1 MRKMRIN
8 KSKRSVTEIDRALER
23 RTLDAERA
31 NAGTLGK
38 QMMATVD
45 NRFPAEQQIA
55 KLSSNRPTHMINL
68 AAGLINS
75 GAISVVIAF
84 KRVSDLFDLINFARA
99 RPKAIDLLEGN

>member
-8 KSKRSVTEIDRALER
+8 KSKRSVTEIDRTLER

-45 NRFPAEQQIA
+45 NRLPAEQKIA
-55 KLSSNRPTHMINL
+55 LPNWEIQTQENQDQK
-68 AAGLINS
+68 
-75 GAISVVIAF
+75 
-84 KRVSDLFDLINFARA
+84 
-99 RPKAIDLLEGN
+99 